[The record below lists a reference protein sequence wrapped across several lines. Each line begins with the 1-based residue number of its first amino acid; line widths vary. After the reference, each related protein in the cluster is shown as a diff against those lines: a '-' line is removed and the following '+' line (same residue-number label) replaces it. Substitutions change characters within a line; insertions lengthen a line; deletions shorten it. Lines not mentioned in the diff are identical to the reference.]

1 MNTLKTGIL
10 LALVGAIAV
19 GLGAAFLGKS
29 GMLIGLAIALVFQGV
44 SLFAGHKIAI
54 SFARGRELQPSEL
67 PWLWQAADRL
77 SQRAGIPVPKLY
89 LSPDPQ
95 PNAFAAGWKPS
106 VAVICINE
114 GLIRLMPQ
122 DEVIAVMAHEMGHI
136 KNRDMLTMT
145 VAAAAATFISFIA
158 RLAYFV
164 PMGDNRNRN
173 PLVELLMVILA
184 PITATIIQ
192 LAISRTREFGADQA
206 AAELIGDSKP
216 MIHAL
221 ESLDRG
227 THQIESPLAQ
237 PATAHMYI
245 ASPFRGTGLM
255 KLFSTHPPI
264 EERIRALEALG

>member
-1 MNTLKTGIL
+1 
-10 LALVGAIAV
+10 
-19 GLGAAFLGKS
+19 
-29 GMLIGLAIALVFQGV
+29 
-44 SLFAGHKIAI
+44 
-54 SFARGRELQPSEL
+54 
-67 PWLWQAADRL
+67 
-77 SQRAGIPVPKLY
+77 
-89 LSPDPQ
+89 
-95 PNAFAAGWKPS
+95 